1 MSFHDRLKQA
11 RLSAGLTQREVSN
24 MIGVAVS
31 TYSGYETGKSEPS
44 MNNIANLMRLFEIT
58 ADWLFQD
65 AMDEQFKN
73 EYPEHFNPSLL
84 LTTDGEDEN
93 ELLNLYRSLIAS
105 AKAMVLT
112 TIRAFAGNPSMKKDA
127 PRSSDCFTE
136 MIIYNFP
143 AAAGIPLYVED
154 DSYERLEFPAEKVPQ
169 GADFGIRIS
178 GDSMEPTIPA
188 GSIVFVRKTSELRPG
203 EIGIFMLD
211 DEAVCK
217 RFSMNKRGVVLLS
230 DNPAYPEIAIKDY
243 QRFAITGKVL
253 GYK

>member
-1 MSFHDRLKQA
+1 MAFHDRLKQA

-58 ADWLFQD
+58 ADWLYQD
-65 AMDEQFKN
+65 EMEEQFKN
-73 EYPEHFNPSLL
+73 DHPEHFNPSLL
-84 LTTDGEDEN
+84 LTTESEDEN
-93 ELLNLYRSLIAS
+93 ELLYLYRSLIAG
-105 AKAMVLT
+105 AKATALT
-112 TIRAFAGNPSMKKDA
+112 TIRAFAGNPSMKKET
-127 PRSSDCFTE
+127 PRSDDVVTE
-136 MIIYNFP
+136 MIVYNFP

-154 DSYERLEFPAEKVPQ
+154 DSYERLEFPSEKVPK

-178 GDSMEPTIPA
+178 GDSMEPTIQA
-188 GSIVFVRKTSELRPG
+188 GSIVFVRKTAELRPG

-217 RFSMNKRGVVLLS
+217 RFSADKNGFVLVS
-230 DNPAYPEIAIKDY
+230 DNEAYEDVSVKGH
-243 QRFAITGKVL
+243 QRFAVIGKVL